1 MEVIGMRNVNKLVLS
16 ALCAA
21 ISSNNLYAQETETG
35 FFTDVETSL
44 LHDDNIYRVTDELA
58 QADNFISITPKLQF
72 IGAIGKQRFD
82 ITYSGD
88 YAKFNDA
95 NDADF
100 ADHDL
105 RGKIELEHTIRFG
118 TSLEAGYQKEH
129 EEPGSINRI
138 QLNLSEYN
146 KFDQNFVLA
155 RAYYGQESSIGR
167 IELSY
172 RKANKDY
179 LNNGLDF
186 LDSDLNQVTATFTY
200 RVAPKT
206 KIYIDALLADL
217 DYEPGTNFELDNKFK
232 RYRAGVTWNFTNK
245 LTGDINIGYQDRNYE
260 QETLRDIDGLAYN
273 GEVIWAINSY
283 TSLAVEANRESIDS
297 SIEQAG
303 GFLRTSYAANLDHKL
318 TSLVTLIIDV
328 GYSTD
333 ELVFNTARQDDRSSY
348 KVELD
353 YEFMSNLSVG
363 VSYQFEK
370 RESTV
375 PTAEYKANVVAL
387 NLKYSLD

>member
-245 LTGDINIGYQDRNYE
+245 LTGDVNIGYQDRNYE

-303 GFLRTSYAANLDHKL
+303 GFLRTSYAAKLEHKL
-318 TSLVTLIIDV
+318 TSLLTVTMDV

-333 ELVFNTARQDDRSSY
+333 ELVFNTARQDDRAAY
-348 KVELD
+348 KVELA

-363 VSYQFEK
+363 ASYLFEE

>member
-1 MEVIGMRNVNKLVLS
+1 MRNVNKLVLS

-82 ITYSGD
+82 VTYSGD

-245 LTGDINIGYQDRNYE
+245 LTGDVNIGYQDRNYE

-303 GFLRTSYAANLDHKL
+303 GFLRTSYSANLEHKL
-318 TSLVTLIIDV
+318 TSLLTLTVDV

-333 ELVFNTARQDDRSSY
+333 ELVFNTARQDDRSAY

-363 VSYQFEK
+363 ASYQFEK

-375 PTAEYKANVVAL
+375 STAEYKANIVAL